1 MRFTAKTS
9 ELLEAIKKVLPA
21 VGRGGATIRALKG
34 ILFSAVE
41 ANDSVPAALRLA
53 ATNLELTISTLI
65 DVTQATTGASVLD
78 AGMIRDI
85 AAVAASSELT
95 IEPDIAAPD
104 GKQRFLIRCGRARF
118 DIASF
123 VGVDEFPVPGDEKS
137 EGTKRLAATV
147 PAGVLATMIE
157 HVAYAAAKDDNRRV
171 LRGVHVCIDNDGDLL
186 RMTATNAY
194 RLATVSV
201 AKEPVG
207 GAVIQT
213 TGSGGQIVPAVALE
227 VFRRALKDIAP
238 EESVGLEIGDKF
250 ATLKLGRDTYKVRLF
265 DDTYPN
271 WRQIIPQTFEAVLI
285 ANLSE
290 CLLAIRQAGA
300 MADEDS
306 KLVMELGPDKTIF
319 RSSLQGVGS
328 AESEIPASTG
338 GKKLIVT
345 CRGEYITD
353 ILKHIPSGTDE
364 VTIQFAGE
372 VKPILIDYQVEANEI
387 PMSVKALVMPFNVA
401 R

>member
-1 MRFTAKTS
+1 
-9 ELLEAIKKVLPA
+9 
-21 VGRGGATIRALKG
+21 
-34 ILFSAVE
+34 
-41 ANDSVPAALRLA
+41 
-53 ATNLELTISTLI
+53 LELTISTLI

-137 EGTKRLAATV
+137 GGTKRLAATV

-227 VFRRALKDIAP
+227 VFRRALRDMAP
-238 EESVGLEIGDKF
+238 EESVGLEVGDKF

-265 DDTYPN
+265 DGHYPN

-338 GKKLIVT
+338 GKKLTVT

-353 ILKHIPSGTDE
+353 ILKHMPSGTDE

-387 PMSVKALVMPFNVA
+387 PMSVKALIMPFNVA

>member
-1 MRFTAKTS
+1 M
-9 ELLEAIKKVLPA
+9 
-21 VGRGGATIRALKG
+21 
-34 ILFSAVE
+34 
-41 ANDSVPAALRLA
+41 
-53 ATNLELTISTLI
+53 
-65 DVTQATTGASVLD
+65 
-78 AGMIRDI
+78 
-85 AAVAASSELT
+85 
-95 IEPDIAAPD
+95 
-104 GKQRFLIRCGRARF
+104 
-118 DIASF
+118 
-123 VGVDEFPVPGDEKS
+123 
-137 EGTKRLAATV
+137 
-147 PAGVLATMIE
+147 
-157 HVAYAAAKDDNRRV
+157 
-171 LRGVHVCIDNDGDLL
+171 
-186 RMTATNAY
+186 
-194 RLATVSV
+194 
-201 AKEPVG
+201 
-207 GAVIQT
+207 
-213 TGSGGQIVPAVALE
+213 
-227 VFRRALKDIAP
+227 AP
-238 EESVGLEIGDKF
+238 EESVGLEVGDKF

-265 DDTYPN
+265 DGNYPN

-338 GKKLIVT
+338 GKKLTVT

-353 ILKHIPSGTDE
+353 ILKHMPSGTDE